1 MPELADTYLS
11 FILFLPWF
19 AILGTLYCLF
29 PRQPRGWARRL
40 FDLLALAAA
49 AWASLAGM
57 AWAWSHAD
65 LSHGPLWRQL
75 LATLVGYG
83 LFLLGLLLALAL
95 RALWQARRTAR
106 TPGSSAI
113 G

>member
-1 MPELADTYLS
+1 MPALADTYLS

-29 PRQPRGWARRL
+29 PRHPRGWPRRV

-57 AWAWSHAD
+57 AWAWNHAD

-95 RALWQARRTAR
+95 RALWQTRQVAR
-106 TPGSSAI
+106 TSDSSAI